1 MTAPPEPSPPGSGS
15 PAAGDDSAIIQQS
28 WREPECFAALF
39 RRHAP
44 ALARYVTR
52 RLGPD
57 AADDVVAETFLAAFR
72 QRDRYDLTHPDAR
85 PWLYGIATH
94 LIGRHQRAEVRQYR
108 LLART
113 GTDPVTEPFTDRVDD
128 AVTAGRLSRVL
139 AAELARLPQGH
150 RDVLLLVAWGDLS
163 YPQVAEAL
171 GVPLGTVRS
180 RLSRA
185 RQALRLTL
193 SAPDA
198 AMAGEPGGPDR
209 AAPGRPAALRR
220 VPTPDRGATAPAGG
234 TQR

>member
-15 PAAGDDSAIIQQS
+15 PDRGDDSAIIQQS
-28 WREPECFAALF
+28 WREPECFAVLF

-52 RLGPD
+52 RLGRD

-94 LIGRHQRAEVRQYR
+94 LIGRHQRAEIRQYR

-113 GTDPVTEPFTDRVDD
+113 GTDPVTESFTDRVDD

-139 AAELARLPQGH
+139 AAELARLPRGH

-171 GVPLGTVRS
+171 GVPVGTVRS

-198 AMAGEPGGPDR
+198 ALASEPAGRHRPRSGL
-209 AAPGRPAALRR
+209 PAALRR
-220 VPTPDRGATAPAGG
+220 VPTPDRGAAAPAGG
-234 TQR
+234 SQS